1 MITSCTRR
9 WWRSSFPTCYGQC
22 PVSRRPVPLPWWGPL
37 DAGAESPKR
46 GQQLGRPRGCGSGL
60 LVFLVADPERGRGE
74 GGPPSGHPPT
84 HNHPTGWAPGFTGCA
99 PAPRWA
105 VPGDTP
111 SPISSWALD
120 VPRGQG
126 RGHRTALPLPV
137 APAENLRDGLNRVLT
152 SFPGGSDT
160 VLSFL
165 LGGDTSASKGGF
177 HGLCSKSQHA

>member
-1 MITSCTRR
+1 MCCAR
-9 WWRSSFPTCYGQC
+9 C

-37 DAGAESPKR
+37 NAGAESPKR

-60 LVFLVADPERGRGE
+60 RVFLVTDPERGRGE

-84 HNHPTGWAPGFTGCA
+84 QPPHRLGSRLHGLRRC
-99 PAPRWA
+99 PRWA

-111 SPISSWALD
+111 SPSSSWALD

-126 RGHRTALPLPV
+126 RGHGTALPLPV

-165 LGGDTSASKGGF
+165 LGGDASASKGGF